1 MQILADES
9 CARPTIESLRA
20 AGHDVVSIA
29 EIAAGSSDEDVLARA
44 HAERR
49 ILITEDRDFGELIYA
64 KGNPS
69 PGVILIRFQ
78 GPTTS
83 AKTAALVETVA
94 ILGTRLLGAFVVVE
108 PGRIRISTRPSP

>member
-9 CARPTIESLRA
+9 CARPVIQALRL

-29 EIAAGSSDEDVLARA
+29 EVAPGTSDEAVLARA
-44 HAERR
+44 VTEKR

-64 KGNPS
+64 QGNPS

-78 GPTTS
+78 GPSST
-83 AKTAALVETVA
+83 AKMAAIVETVA

-108 PGRIRISTRPSP
+108 PGRLRVSTRPAP